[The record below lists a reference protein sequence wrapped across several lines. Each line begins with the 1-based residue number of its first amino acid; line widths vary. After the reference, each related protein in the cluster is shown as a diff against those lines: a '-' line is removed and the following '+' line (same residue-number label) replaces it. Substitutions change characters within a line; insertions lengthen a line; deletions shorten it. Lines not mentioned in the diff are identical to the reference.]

1 MSEHIKESFI
11 RKKIIQYTQNDTQ
24 KRKNTEKEKKEKK
37 KNLYLCLS
45 DSKTGL
51 DLSANTFSSGKQKH
65 KKISE

>member
-1 MSEHIKESFI
+1 M
-11 RKKIIQYTQNDTQ
+11 TQ
-24 KRKNTEKEKKEKK
+24 KRKKTEKEKKEKK